1 MTDNR
6 INIGLTLY
14 LTNQGREMN
23 SNSAKFIVLSKF
35 IKLITIVYS
44 RCATYRMAAI
54 NQILHRL
61 QNVITQNS

>member
-14 LTNQGREMN
+14 LANQGREMKF
-23 SNSAKFIVLSKF
+23 NSAKFITLSKF
-35 IKLITIVYS
+35 IKLITIVYL

-61 QNVITQNS
+61 